1 MQKNLFTKWFS
12 ICASIILAS
21 ILVLGLIL
29 LAFATRY
36 FKMDK
41 LKVLSRYANQA
52 AALTVLDY
60 QSYDYQY
67 VNQNTI
73 YTGFSIL
80 GEAIEATIFL
90 TDSTGKTLVC
100 TDKTEECPHVQYLVP
115 EGILAQAQQGKYQ
128 ETGKLGGIYKN
139 SMYTVGVPIPAQD
152 GQTAGYVFVSSSAEA
167 LTFFLI
173 EIFNM
178 FAISS
183 LTIIVIAFI
192 VIYFVT
198 ARMVRPLRDMLRATK
213 SFSDGDFSV
222 RVPVQSYDEIGQLAI
237 AFNNMAG
244 SLASLESVRRSFVAN
259 VSHELKT
266 PMTTIAGF
274 IDGILD
280 GTIPPEKQ
288 DHYLR
293 IVSEEVKRLARLVRS
308 MLNIAKIEAGEMS
321 IKPSDFDINEVVCQV
336 IFSFEQKIDE
346 KKLEIRGLDVDKI
359 MVTADPDLM
368 HQVVYNLMDNAVKF
382 VNEGGYIEATYAR
395 KEDMVFT
402 TIRNSGPGIAKEDLS
417 KIFERFYKSDK
428 SRSVDKNGV
437 GLGLHIVR
445 SIVKLH
451 GGEIFVRS
459 EEGEYCE
466 FVFSLPAAPEGT
478 AHPKRKAE

>member
-21 ILVLGLIL
+21 ILVLGVIL
-29 LAFATRY
+29 LAFASRY

-41 LKVLSRYANQA
+41 LKVLSRYAGQA
-52 AALTVLDY
+52 ATLTTLDY
-60 QSYDYQY
+60 QQYDYQY

-80 GEAIEATIFL
+80 GDAIEATIFL

-100 TDKTEECPHVQYLVP
+100 TENEAACPHLQYLVP
-115 EGILAQAQQGKYQ
+115 SDILAQAKKGEYR

-139 SMYTVGVPIPAQD
+139 TMYTVGVPVTVPG

-173 EIFNM
+173 EILNM

-198 ARMVRPLRDMLRATK
+198 AKMVKPLRDMLKATK
-213 SFSDGDFSV
+213 SFSDGDFSI
-222 RVPVQSYDEIGQLAI
+222 RVPIQSYDEIGQLAI

-288 DHYLR
+288 DYYLR

-321 IKPSDFDINEVVCQV
+321 INLSDFDINEVVCRV
-336 IFSFEQKIDE
+336 IFSFEQKIE
-346 KKLEIRGLDVDKI
+346 AKHLEVRGLDVEKT

-382 VNEGGYIEATYAR
+382 VNEGGYIEILYA
-395 KEDMVFT
+395 KEGGMIFT
-402 TIRNSGPGIAKEDLS
+402 TVRNSGQGISKEDLP
-417 KIFERFYKSDK
+417 KVFERFYKTDK
-428 SRSVDKNGV
+428 SRSIDKNGV

-451 GGEIFVRS
+451 GGDIFVRS
-459 EEGEYCE
+459 EEGQYCE
-466 FVFSLPAAPEGT
+466 FVFSLPAASSAPH
-478 AHPKRKAE
+478 AKRKTE